1 MQMWRVTQGVCCT
14 DGAEGCLVFGVQ
26 VTLSDGAVWSWT
38 DVDTDRRIAESL
50 ACRLQSLQPSPCHF
64 ADLVLDFIE
73 EQAQKV

>member
-1 MQMWRVTQGVCCT
+1 MQVWRVTQSTCCT
-14 DGAEGCLVFGVQ
+14 DGAEGCAVFGVQ
-26 VTLSDGAVWSWT
+26 VILPDGTAWSWS
-38 DVDTDRRIAESL
+38 DVDTDRQLVERL

>member
-1 MQMWRVTQGVCCT
+1 MQMWRVTQGVCRT
-14 DGAEGCLVFGVQ
+14 DGAEGCPVYGVQ
-26 VTLSDGAVWSWT
+26 VALPDGTVWSFA
-38 DVDTDRRIAESL
+38 DVDTDRFAAERL